1 MKSVMKHAFSMIP
14 KTSIQRSS
22 FDRSFGYKTTFNEGL
37 LIPFFCDEV
46 LPGDTFKLK
55 TSVLARLSTPIV
67 PVMDNMFLDM
77 QFFFV
82 PNRLLWDHWTN
93 FNGEQRDPTDSTDYL
108 VPTITSPVGGFAAQS
123 IFDYL
128 GLPTGVANLSVNSL
142 PLRAY
147 NLIWNEW
154 YRDENLQNSVTVEH
168 GDSDNVNNY
177 TLLKRGKRHDY
188 FTSCLPWPQKGS
200 AVTVPLAGDITAKD
214 IGTVSPLF
222 PFQSGS
228 AFGFNTVSAV
238 TSVSGVKSKVYS
250 ETTGTPGPSEL
261 TTFYVDPQLSV
272 QYQNLPTGS
281 TTGGYLVMDQD
292 SINNIAGA
300 LQLTSTT
307 QSSVNVNDLRSAFQI
322 QRLLER
328 DARGGTR
335 YTEILRSHFGVISP
349 DARLQRPEY
358 LGGCSTPV
366 NINPVQ
372 QTSATTSVT
381 PQGNLAA
388 FGYISNTH
396 NDFNHSFVEHGY
408 IIGLMSVRADL
419 TYQQGI
425 NRMWSRQSRF
435 DFYWPALAHLG
446 EQAVLNKEIFAQGN
460 DQDNQVFGYQER
472 YAEYRYKPSLI
483 TGKLRSSDPQTLDVW
498 HLSQKFTTLPK
509 LNSDFIEENPPIS
522 RVVAVQN
529 EPHFIG
535 DFYFDLKCIR
545 PMPLYG
551 VPGLIDHF

>member
-14 KTSIQRSS
+14 RTNIDRSS

-82 PNRLLWDHWTN
+82 PNRLLWDHWQN

-108 VPTITSPVGGFAAQS
+108 VPTVTSPVGGFATQS
-123 IFDYL
+123 IFDYF

-154 YRDENLQNSVTVEH
+154 YRDENLQDSVIVEH

-200 AVTVPLAGDITAKD
+200 AVTVPLAGDISAKNVMD
-214 IGTVSPLF
+214 LPHYSTD
-222 PFQSGS
+222 GS
-228 AFGFNTVSAV
+228 APVTPLQFTV
-238 TSVSGVKSKVYS
+238 
-250 ETTGTPGPSEL
+250 
-261 TTFYVDPQLSV
+261 
-272 QYQNLPTGS
+272 GS
-281 TTGGYLVMDQD
+281 TNSGAINFTLASRQFSDGGTYWTSSSSNPTLGAGLLMSQSNLD
-292 SINNIAGA
+292 SLANM

-358 LGGCSTPV
+358 LGGCSCPV

-396 NDFNHSFVEHGY
+396 DDFNHSFVEHGY

-446 EQAVLNKEIFAQGN
+446 EQAVLNKEIFAQGT
-460 DQDNQVFGYQER
+460 DEDDQVFGYQER

>member
-154 YRDENLQNSVTVEH
+154 FRDENLQDSVTVEH

-177 TLLKRGKRHDY
+177 SLLKRGKRHDY

-214 IGTVSPLF
+214 ISTVSPLF
-222 PFQSGS
+222 PFQNGS

-238 TSVSGVKSKVYS
+238 TSVSGVKSPVYT
-250 ETTGTPGPSEL
+250 ETSGIPGPSEVVKS
-261 TTFYVDPQLSV
+261 YVDPQLSV
-272 QYQNLPTGS
+272 QSQNLPTGI
-281 TTGGYLVMDQD
+281 TTGGYLVMDQT

-396 NDFNHSFVEHGY
+396 DDFNHSFVEHGY

-483 TGKLRSSDPQTLDVW
+483 TGKLRSSDPDTLDVW

>member
-1 MKSVMKHAFSMIP
+1 MEMCALP
-14 KTSIQRSS
+14 SS
-22 FDRSFGYKTTFNEGL
+22 
-37 LIPFFCDEV
+37 
-46 LPGDTFKLK
+46 
-55 TSVLARLSTPIV
+55 
-67 PVMDNMFLDM
+67 
-77 QFFFV
+77 
-82 PNRLLWDHWTN
+82 
-93 FNGEQRDPTDSTDYL
+93 
-108 VPTITSPVGGFAAQS
+108 
-123 IFDYL
+123 
-128 GLPTGVANLSVNSL
+128 

-154 YRDENLQNSVTVEH
+154 YRDENLQDSVTVEH
-168 GDSDNVNNY
+168 GDSDNVSNY
-177 TLLKRGKRHDY
+177 KLLKRGKRHDY

-200 AVTVPLAGDITAKD
+200 AVTIPLAGDISAKNIAD
-214 IGTVSPLF
+214 LPNYGQYTYLTYPVGSISGDPAGTPAYISPY
-222 PFQSGS
+222 
-228 AFGFNTVSAV
+228 NTVGSDG
-238 TSVSGVKSKVYS
+238 TSFNRTVI
-250 ETTGTPGPSEL
+250 TGPGERIGGL
-261 TTFYVDPQLSV
+261 LLDQKNVDSLA
-272 QYQNLPTGS
+272 N
-281 TTGGYLVMDQD
+281 M
-292 SINNIAGA
+292 

-307 QSSVNVNDLRSAFQI
+307 ENSVNVNDLRSAFQI

-396 NDFNHSFVEHGY
+396 IDFNHSFVEHGY

-460 DQDNQVFGYQER
+460 DQDDQVFGYQER

-483 TGKLRSSDPQTLDVW
+483 TGKLRSSDPETLDVW

>member
-1 MKSVMKHAFSMIP
+1 MKSVMKHAFSLIP
-14 KTSIQRSS
+14 KTNIERSS

-67 PVMDNMFLDM
+67 PIMDNMFLDM

-93 FNGEQRDPTDSTDYL
+93 FNGEQRDPTVSTDYL
-108 VPTITSPVGGFAAQS
+108 VPTITSPKGGFAVQS
-123 IFDYL
+123 IFDYF

-154 YRDENLQNSVTVEH
+154 YRDENLQDSVTVEH
-168 GDSDNVNNY
+168 GDSDNLNNY
-177 TLLKRGKRHDY
+177 KLLKRGKRHDY

-200 AVTVPLAGDITAKD
+200 AVTVPLAGDISAKD
-214 IGTVSPLF
+214 VSSVSPNLPFTTDSWLNLTVSD
-222 PFQSGS
+222 
-228 AFGFNTVSAV
+228 AVSD
-238 TSVSGVKSKVYS
+238 VSGLKSSVYEEHS
-250 ETTGTPGPSEL
+250 PDGHLTGT
-261 TTFYVDPQLSV
+261 YVNPKINVKKLH
-272 QYQNLPTGS
+272 YAN
-281 TTGGYLVMDQD
+281 GGTDGGILNFDQEGLNRLA
-292 SINNIAGA
+292 SF
-300 LQLTSTT
+300 LQITSTT

-366 NINPVQ
+366 QINPVQ
-372 QTSATTSVT
+372 QTSSTSSVT

-396 NDFNHSFVEHGY
+396 DDFCHSFVEHGF

-435 DFYWPALAHLG
+435 DFYWPALSHLG

-460 DQDNQVFGYQER
+460 EQDDQVFGYQER

-483 TGKLRSSDPQTLDVW
+483 TGKMRSSDPQTLDVW

-509 LNSDFIEENPPIS
+509 LNSDFIEENPPVS

-535 DFYFDLKCIR
+535 DFYFNLKCIR

>member
-14 KTSIQRSS
+14 KTNIERSS

-108 VPTITSPVGGFAAQS
+108 VPTITSPVGGFASQS

-154 YRDENLQNSVTVEH
+154 YRDENLQDSVTVEH
-168 GDSDNVNNY
+168 GDSDNVSNY
-177 TLLKRGKRHDY
+177 QLLKRGKRHDY

-200 AVTVPLAGDITAKD
+200 AVTIPLAGDISAK
-214 IGTVSPLF
+214 
-222 PFQSGS
+222 
-228 AFGFNTVSAV
+228 
-238 TSVSGVKSKVYS
+238 SVMDLPHYS
-250 ETTGTPGPSEL
+250 T
-261 TTFYVDPQLSV
+261 D
-272 QYQNLPTGS
+272 GS
-281 TTGGYLVMDQD
+281 TPVTPLRFTVGSTNSSAINFNLASRSFSDGRSYWTSSSSSPTLGAGLLMDQSNLD
-292 SINNIAGA
+292 SLANM

-396 NDFNHSFVEHGY
+396 DDFNHSFVEHGY
-408 IIGLMSVRADL
+408 ILGLMSVRADL

-435 DFYWPALAHLG
+435 DFYWPSLAHLG
-446 EQAVLNKEIFAQGN
+446 EQAVLNKEIFAQGT
-460 DQDNQVFGYQER
+460 DEDDQVFGYQER